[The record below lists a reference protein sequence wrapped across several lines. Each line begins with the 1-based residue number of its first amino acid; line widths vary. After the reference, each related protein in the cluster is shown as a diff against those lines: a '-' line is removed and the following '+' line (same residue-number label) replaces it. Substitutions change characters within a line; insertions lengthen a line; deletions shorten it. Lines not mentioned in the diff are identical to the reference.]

1 MVIRQN
7 ATCRVDAR
15 DQGANSPEFV
25 RAKIT
30 RVSIGCTI
38 KVRKRLVKI
47 WRRRKRNDDFW
58 DEGESTLCAQSFSRE
73 IVRIERGSE

>member
-30 RVSIGCTI
+30 RVSIGCMHDKSEKTLGQDLEE
-38 KVRKRLVKI
+38 KKEKR
-47 WRRRKRNDDFW
+47 
-58 DEGESTLCAQSFSRE
+58 
-73 IVRIERGSE
+73 